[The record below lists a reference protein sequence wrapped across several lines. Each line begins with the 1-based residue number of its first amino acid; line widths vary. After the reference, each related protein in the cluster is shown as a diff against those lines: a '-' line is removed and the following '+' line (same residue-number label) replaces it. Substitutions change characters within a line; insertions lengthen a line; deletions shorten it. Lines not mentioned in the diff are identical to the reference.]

1 MTYIDDVIAKLDAL
15 TDEQRATWRTNAARV
30 IARGPRRNAAYAP
43 ALRLRDAIAE
53 FEATRPAEDALIAA
67 CGLDWD
73 RLLKGRTTFR
83 GFAGARLVARVT
95 RVEPSTFTVEVN
107 GETLACT
114 FTMLSAARSAAAE
127 VCSASVGM
135 PVARA
140 A

>member
-1 MTYIDDVIAKLDAL
+1 MT
-15 TDEQRATWRTNAARV
+15 
-30 IARGPRRNAAYAP
+30 
-43 ALRLRDAIAE
+43 
-53 FEATRPAEDALIAA
+53 TRPTEDALIAA

-95 RVEPSTFTVEVN
+95 RVELSTFTVEVN
-107 GETLACT
+107 GKTLACT

-135 PVARA
+135 PVARVA
-140 A
+140 